1 MKANPMEVGKLISFY
16 RRQAD
21 MTIDELA
28 EKSGVPKG
36 TLNKIIGGVTKA
48 PTLDTMKALA
58 KALGKR
64 LADFGD
70 EPDYANLISLSEK
83 THIQKYRLLDSH
95 GREMVDLVLDK
106 ETERMELEANARE
119 DAQEAGGDVVYV
131 TQYYCRPMSAGTG
144 QEAGDDAPESLHLK
158 KRTASWYLLCG
169 TNQRRFYGAHL
180 SRWGPSLYSLSGRDL
195 PRSNR
200 RLFHGRSAVDQ
211 GTGRWHFDFS
221 QFCLSSPAHD

>member
-1 MKANPMEVGKLISFY
+1 MKANPMEVGELISFY

-64 LADFGD
+64 LADFED

-95 GREMVDLVLDK
+95 GKDLVDLVLDK
-106 ETERMELEANARE
+106 ETERMEAEAAARKARE
-119 DAQEAGGDVVYV
+119 AMEAGMIAPPTPTPPIASQPYPELDLTAQVAKLERQNQELVAEITAMREQERKMPQEMTDEELRAELDRQLLEEKIRAENGVVSGP
-131 TQYYCRPMSAGTG
+131 TSSDTATG
-144 QEAGDDAPESLHLK
+144 
-158 KRTASWYLLCG
+158 
-169 TNQRRFYGAHL
+169 
-180 SRWGPSLYSLSGRDL
+180 
-195 PRSNR
+195 
-200 RLFHGRSAVDQ
+200 
-211 GTGRWHFDFS
+211 
-221 QFCLSSPAHD
+221 

>member
-1 MKANPMEVGKLISFY
+1 MKANPMEVGELISFY

-64 LADFGD
+64 LADFED

-106 ETERMELEANARE
+106 ETERMELEAKARKE
-119 DAQEAGGDVVYV
+119 REAMEAGRIGPPAPTPPIAGQPYPELDLAAQVTKLERQNQELAAEIAAMREQERKAPKEMTDEELRMELDRQLLEEKNRAENGVVSGP
-131 TQYYCRPMSAGTG
+131 TNSDTATG
-144 QEAGDDAPESLHLK
+144 
-158 KRTASWYLLCG
+158 
-169 TNQRRFYGAHL
+169 
-180 SRWGPSLYSLSGRDL
+180 
-195 PRSNR
+195 
-200 RLFHGRSAVDQ
+200 
-211 GTGRWHFDFS
+211 
-221 QFCLSSPAHD
+221 